1 MLNKLEAMINE
12 KESNIIALQ
21 YGLRQEESLHLTN
34 CDGNMLATVTYN
46 EEEQVYEIDIEEY
59 DGYNEEY
66 YLIECKYY
74 KTAGRAFNYIKKML
88 P

>member
-12 KESNIIALQ
+12 KESNIVALQ
-21 YGLRQEESLHLTN
+21 YGLKQEESLHLTN

-46 EEEQVYEIDIEEY
+46 EEEQVYEIDVEEY
-59 DGYNEEY
+59 DAWSEEY
-66 YLIECKYY
+66 FLIESKQY

>member
-12 KESNIIALQ
+12 KQSNIVVNAFNDL
-21 YGLRQEESLHLTN
+21 GEETLHLAN
-34 CDGNMLATVTYN
+34 LACMFATVTYN
-46 EEEQVYEIDIEEY
+46 EEEQVYEIDVEEY
-59 DGYNEEY
+59 DAWSEEY
-66 YLIECKYY
+66 FLVESKQY

>member
-12 KESNIIALQ
+12 KQSNIVVMQ
-21 YGLRQEESLHLTN
+21 YGLKQEETLHLVN
-34 CDGNMLATVTYN
+34 FANMFATVSYN

-59 DGYNEEY
+59 DGWSEEY
-66 YLIECKYY
+66 FLVESKQY

>member
-12 KESNIIALQ
+12 KESNIVVLQ
-21 YGLRQEESLHLTN
+21 YGLKQEESLYLTN
-34 CDGNMLATVTYN
+34 HDNILATVTYN
-46 EEEQVYEIDIEEY
+46 EEEQAYEIDIEEY
-59 DGYNEEY
+59 DSYNEEY

-74 KTAGRAFNYIKKML
+74 KTAARAFNYIKKML

>member
-12 KESNIIALQ
+12 KESNIVVLQ
-21 YGLRQEESLHLTN
+21 YGLKQDQTLHLTN
-34 CDGNMLATVTYN
+34 FDNMFVTVTYN
-46 EEEQVYEIDIEEY
+46 EEEQVYEIDIEQY
-59 DGYNEEY
+59 DSYEEEY
-66 YLIECKYY
+66 YLIDTKFY

>member
-12 KESNIIALQ
+12 KQSNIVVNAFNDL
-21 YGLRQEESLHLTN
+21 GEETLHLAN
-34 CDGNMLATVTYN
+34 LANMFATVTYN
-46 EEEQVYEIDIEEY
+46 EEEQVYEIYVEEY
-59 DGYNEEY
+59 DAWSEEY
-66 YLIECKYY
+66 FLIESKYY

>member
-12 KESNIIALQ
+12 ESNIIVLQ
-21 YGLRQEESLHLTN
+21 YGLKQDETLYLTN
-34 CDGNMLATVTYN
+34 SDNILATVTYN

-59 DGYNEEY
+59 DTWNGTY
-66 YLIECKYY
+66 YLIESKYY

>member
-1 MLNKLEAMINE
+1 MLNKLEAIINE
-12 KESNIIALQ
+12 KESNIVILL
-21 YGLRQEESLHLTN
+21 YGLKHEETLHLVN
-34 CDGNMLATVTYN
+34 LANMIATVSYN

-59 DGYNEEY
+59 DAWSEEY
-66 YLIECKYY
+66 FLIESKQY

>member
-12 KESNIIALQ
+12 KENNIVVLQ
-21 YGLRQEESLHLTN
+21 YGLKEEESLYLTN
-34 CDGNMLATVTYN
+34 YDGNILATVTYN

-59 DGYNEEY
+59 DSWTGTY
-66 YLIECKYY
+66 YLLESKYY
-74 KTAGRAFNYIKKML
+74 KTVGRAFNYIKKML